1 MDQQIFEAFYNP
13 YRYGFQIGYF
23 NSEDQI
29 QAGIKLGWL
38 NEEYAQK
45 LRDEFLNK

>member
-1 MDQQIFEAFYNP
+1 MEQVYEAFYQQ
-13 YRYGFQIGYF
+13 YKFGFLIGYF

-38 NEEYAQK
+38 DEAHAQR
-45 LRDEFLNK
+45 LRDEFLDK

>member
-1 MDQQIFEAFYNP
+1 MEVVYEAFYSTFK
-13 YRYGFQIGYF
+13 YGFQIGYF

-29 QAGIKLGWL
+29 QAGIDMGWL
-38 NEEYAQK
+38 DEVHAQR

>member
-1 MDQQIFEAFYNP
+1 MEAVYQAFYNQ
-13 YRYGFQIGYF
+13 YRYGFLIGYF

-45 LRDEFLNK
+45 LRNEFLNK

>member
-1 MDQQIFEAFYNP
+1 MEAVYEAFYQQ

-29 QAGIKLGWL
+29 QAGINMGWL
-38 NEEYAQK
+38 DEAHAQR

>member
-1 MDQQIFEAFYNP
+1 MEAVYEAFYNQ
-13 YRYGFQIGYF
+13 YRYGFLIGYF

-45 LRDEFLNK
+45 LRDEFFNN